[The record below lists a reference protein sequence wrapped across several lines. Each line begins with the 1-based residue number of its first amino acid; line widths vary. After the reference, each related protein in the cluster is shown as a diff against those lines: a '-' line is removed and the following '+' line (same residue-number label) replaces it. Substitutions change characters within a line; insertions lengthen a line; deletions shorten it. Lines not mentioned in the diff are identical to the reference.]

1 MDSEHAQLQ
10 HRGRQSRDSQQ
21 QTLQLV
27 SSDHVTKAGSGEK
40 KPATLLKLSSDT
52 DRSFTAKMMCIN
64 IISDVERKFF
74 GLITII

>member
-27 SSDHVTKAGSGEK
+27 SSDHVTKAGYGEK
-40 KPATLLKLSSDT
+40 TRNPTET
-52 DRSFTAKMMCIN
+52 VVWYWQIVYC
-64 IISDVERKFF
+64 
-74 GLITII
+74 

>member
-40 KPATLLKLSSDT
+40 TATLLKLSSDT

-64 IISDVERKFF
+64 KISDVGRKFF